1 MSFQNQSG
9 ELMPFT
15 EVVPASAQ
23 FGAPE
28 RSSIL
33 TSRRRMRISP
43 QTQQNVGTAGAG
55 AAGQQIQFLIADQ
68 GGMLDLRSVVLNY
81 TIQVSGAST
90 PCADDGHPFS
100 TLQVNLNGQLLENI
114 QNAAKLCNVEVALGG
129 SKTYYETAGSL
140 QGFELL
146 NPDLDTAFTAPTATT
161 LVAGSLNSYGFVAGN
176 QGPIATRHARASAA
190 VFNNIAGEQRSIPLG
205 MMCGLGRMAT
215 YLPISLLGELGI
227 LLQTGSAAEMLFSTS
242 ATAGA
247 DYSLS
252 NLSIEYDIVTPDQRY
267 FSVLQKIA
275 MEDGAGLVMPY
286 ESSIVTTSA
295 SVGASASPTENS
307 LVVSRATSNLLRSSV
322 VFVPTIA
329 VSQLGYPSQSCF
341 GHAGLISAQ
350 WRIGSLVYP
359 SVACTGD
366 AALFNMSMSAYG
378 SVMQENGT
386 IINRVLWGNSTN
398 PTTAGTAAV
407 FETAEAATGG
417 QVKFAYADKCIA
429 SYGFQT
435 IKGGSEA
442 LAVDG
447 VNVAGA
453 SGAQVILSI
462 VQAPGIAYQPYVIL
476 TALKFIVAKQGGV
489 SVVGA

>member
-1 MSFQNQSG
+1 
-9 ELMPFT
+9 MPFT

-55 AAGQQIQFLIADQ
+55 AGGQQIQFLIADQ

-100 TLQVNLNGQLLENI
+100 TLQLQLSGQLLENI

-129 SKTYYETAGSL
+129 SKSYYETAGSF

-146 NPDLDTAFTAPTATT
+146 SPDLDTPFTTPTGVY
-161 LVAGSLNSYGFVAGN
+161 VAGSLNSYGFVAGN
-176 QGPIATRHARASAA
+176 QPSIAARQTRAA
-190 VFNNIAGEQRSIPLG
+190 APVFNNIAGEQRSIPLG
-205 MMCGLGRMAT
+205 LMCGLGRMAT
-215 YLPISLLGELGI
+215 YLPISLLGELG
-227 LLQTGSAAEMLFSTS
+227 LMLQTGSASEMLFSTS

-275 MEDGAGLVMPY
+275 TEDGAGLVMPY

-295 SVGASASPTENS
+295 SITASATPTENS
-307 LVVSRATSNLLRSSV
+307 LVVSRATNNLLRSSV
-322 VFVPTIA
+322 VFIPTAA
-329 VSQLGYPSQSCF
+329 VTQLGYPSQSCF

-359 SVACTGD
+359 QTACTGD

-398 PTTAGTAAV
+398 PAVAGTPAV
-407 FETAEAATGG
+407 FETADASSSGTT
-417 QVKFAYADKCIA
+417 KFCYADKCIA

-453 SGAQVILSI
+453 SGSQVILSI
-462 VQAPGIAYQPYVIL
+462 VQAPGVAYQPFVIL

-489 SVVGA
+489 NVVGA

>member
-33 TSRRRMRISP
+33 TSRRRMRVPP

-55 AAGQQIQFLIADQ
+55 AGGQQIQFLIADQ

-129 SKTYYETAGSL
+129 SKSYYETAGSL

-146 NPDLDTAFTAPTATT
+146 NPDLDTPFTTPTGVY
-161 LVAGSLNSYGFVAGN
+161 VAGSLNSYGFVAGN
-176 QGPIATRHARASAA
+176 QPSIAARQTRAA
-190 VFNNIAGEQRSIPLG
+190 APVFNNIAGEQRSIPLG

-227 LLQTGSAAEMLFSTS
+227 LLQTGSAGEMLFSTS

-267 FSVLQKIA
+267 FSVLQRIA
-275 MEDGAGLVMPY
+275 SEDGAGLVMPY

-295 SVGASASPTENS
+295 SIVASATPTENS
-307 LVVSRATSNLLRSSV
+307 LVVSRATNNLLRSSV
-322 VFVPTIA
+322 VFVPTAA
-329 VSQLGYPSQSCF
+329 VTQLGYPSQSCF

-398 PTTAGTAAV
+398 PTTAGTPAV
-407 FETAEAATGG
+407 FETAELSTGG
-417 QVKFAYADKCIA
+417 TTKFCYADKCIA

-453 SGAQVILSI
+453 SGSQVILSI
-462 VQAPGIAYQPYVIL
+462 IQAPGVAYQPFVIL

-489 SVVGA
+489 NVVGA

>member
-33 TSRRRMRISP
+33 TSRRRMRIAP
-43 QTQQNVGTAGAG
+43 QTQQNVGSAGAG
-55 AAGQQIQFLIADQ
+55 AGGQQIQFLIAD
-68 GGMLDLRSVVLNY
+68 GNGMLDLRSVVLNY
-81 TIQVSGAST
+81 TIQVSGASL

-100 TLQVNLNGQLLENI
+100 TLQLQLSGQLLENI

-129 SKTYYETAGSL
+129 SKSYYQTAGSF

-146 NPDLDTAFTAPTATT
+146 SEDLDTPAPTGTYAQNTI
-161 LVAGSLNSYGFVAGN
+161 NSYGYVVGN
-176 QGPIATRHARASAA
+176 QSSINVRQARASAP

-205 MMCGLGRMAT
+205 LMCGFGRMAT
-215 YLPISLLGELGI
+215 YCPISLLGELGI
-227 LLQTGSAAEMLFSTS
+227 MLQTGSAAEMLFSTS

-275 MEDGAGLVMPY
+275 TEDGAGLVMPY

-295 SVGASASPTENS
+295 SITASATPTENS
-307 LVVSRATSNLLRSSV
+307 LVVSRATNNLLRSSV
-322 VFVPTIA
+322 VFIPTAA
-329 VSQLGYPSQSCF
+329 VTQLGYPSQSCF

-350 WRIGSLVYP
+350 WRIGSLPYP

-366 AALFNMSMSAYG
+366 AALFNMSMAAYG

-386 IINRVLWGNSTN
+386 IVNRVLWGNSTN
-398 PTTAGTAAV
+398 PAVAGTPAV
-407 FETAEAATGG
+407 FETADASSSGTT
-417 QVKFAYADKCIA
+417 KFCYADKCIA

-435 IKGGSEA
+435 IKGGSEG

-453 SGAQVILSI
+453 SGSQVILSI
-462 VQAPGIAYQPYVIL
+462 VQAPGVAYQPYVIL
-476 TALKFIVAKQGGV
+476 TALKFVVAKQGGV

>member
-55 AAGQQIQFLIADQ
+55 AGGQQIQFLIADQ

-100 TLQVNLNGQLLENI
+100 TLQLQLSGQLLENI

-129 SKTYYETAGSL
+129 SKSYYETAGSF

-146 NPDLDTAFTAPTATT
+146 SPDLDTPFTTPTGVY
-161 LVAGSLNSYGFVAGN
+161 VAGSLNSYGFVAGN
-176 QGPIATRHARASAA
+176 QPSIAARQTRAA
-190 VFNNIAGEQRSIPLG
+190 APVFNNIAGEQRSIPLG
-205 MMCGLGRMAT
+205 LMCGLGRMAT
-215 YLPISLLGELGI
+215 YLPISLLGELG
-227 LLQTGSAAEMLFSTS
+227 LMLQTGSASEMLFSTS

-275 MEDGAGLVMPY
+275 TEDGAGLVMPY

-295 SVGASASPTENS
+295 SITASATPTENS
-307 LVVSRATSNLLRSSV
+307 LVVSRATNNLLRSSV
-322 VFVPTIA
+322 VFIPTAA
-329 VSQLGYPSQSCF
+329 VTQLGYPSQSCF

-359 SVACTGD
+359 QTACTGD

-398 PTTAGTAAV
+398 PTTAGTPAV
-407 FETAEAATGG
+407 FETAELSTGG
-417 QVKFAYADKCIA
+417 TTKFCYADKCIA

-453 SGAQVILSI
+453 SGSQVILSI
-462 VQAPGIAYQPYVIL
+462 IQAPGVAYQPFVIL

-489 SVVGA
+489 NVVGA

>member
-33 TSRRRMRISP
+33 TSRRRMRIPP

-55 AAGQQIQFLIADQ
+55 AGGQQIQFLIADQ

-100 TLQVNLNGQLLENI
+100 TLQLQLNGQLLENI

-129 SKTYYETAGSL
+129 SKSYYETAGSL

-146 NPDLDTAFTAPTATT
+146 NPDLDTPFTTPTGAY
-161 LVAGSLNSYGFVAGN
+161 VPGSLNSYGFVAGN
-176 QGPIATRHARASAA
+176 QPSIAARQARASAP
-190 VFNNIAGEQRSIPLG
+190 VFNNIAGESRSLPLG
-205 MMCGLGRMAT
+205 LMCGLGRMAT
-215 YLPISLLGELGI
+215 YLPISLLGELG
-227 LLQTGSAAEMLFSTS
+227 LMLQTGSASEMLFSTS

-267 FSVLQKIA
+267 FSVLQRIA
-275 MEDGAGLVMPY
+275 NEDGAGLVMPY

-295 SVGASASPTENS
+295 SITASATPTENS
-307 LVVSRATSNLLRSSV
+307 LVVSRATNNLLRSSV
-322 VFVPTIA
+322 VFIPTAA
-329 VSQLGYPSQSCF
+329 VTQLGYPSQSCF
-341 GHAGLISAQ
+341 GHAGIISAQ
-350 WRIGSLVYP
+350 WRIGSLPYP

-398 PTTAGTAAV
+398 PGTAGTPAV
-407 FETAEAATGG
+407 FETADAASGG
-417 QVKFAYADKCIA
+417 TTKFCYADKCIA

-435 IKGGSEA
+435 IKGGSEG

-453 SGAQVILSI
+453 SGSQVILSI
-462 VQAPGIAYQPYVIL
+462 IQAPGVAYQPFVIL

-489 SVVGA
+489 NVVGA